1 MLEIW
6 TVYDHPSDFP
16 DSFVAHKF
24 VLDQP
29 TDEIMIAATLPDLRK
44 MIQNL
49 SGNLAIP
56 INSPTTLIQRWPDDD
71 PKIVESWL

>member
-1 MLEIW
+1 
-6 TVYDHPSDFP
+6 
-16 DSFVAHKF
+16 
-24 VLDQP
+24 
-29 TDEIMIAATLPDLRK
+29 MIAATLPDLRK